1 LKERELFCR
10 LSSVMNRRAGKHKET
25 KFKSKIAHATSV
37 SVKQIL
43 VFKKFALRNG
53 IWFRALNLVE
63 RGILDL
69 TTQYVACIKSSKLA
83 TVVTA
88 ILEKLRIASEGV
100 VDRLVRT
107 VGFSLAKKVS
117 IVAQSWGNRLA
128 VAWAQDADFARYLAV
143 THLNTSG
150 SH

>member
-1 LKERELFCR
+1 MKEGALLCR
-10 LSSVMNRRAGKHKET
+10 RSFAMHRSDGAHAET
-25 KFKSKIAHATSV
+25 KLNSKIVQFTPV
-37 SVKQIL
+37 SVRQI
-43 VFKKFALRNG
+43 VIFKRMALRRR
-53 IWFRALNLVE
+53 IWFRALSLVE

-69 TTQYVACIKSSKLA
+69 TTQYVASIKSSKLA

-107 VGFSLAKKVS
+107 VGFSLAKKIS
-117 IVAQSWGNRLA
+117 IVAQRWGNRLA
-128 VAWAQDADFARYLAV
+128 IFWALDADFARFLAI

-150 SH
+150 LH